1 MTTTPA
7 ATAAAQITATADH
20 LYSPLTELTRLS
32 AALHRG
38 GWATLSDRVL
48 DIRYL
53 YRTERL
59 TGQATLA
66 VALWRAQ
73 CRLRDLAEGLA

>member
-32 AALHRG
+32 AALHRS

-48 DIRYL
+48 DVRYL

-59 TGQATLA
+59 TGQVTLA
-66 VALWRAQ
+66 GALHQAKA
-73 CRLRDLAEGLA
+73 RLRELAEGLA